1 MSNKG
6 PTNAEEVTV
15 MFVIN
20 NVPCSSCH
28 HVPSTNVQTLLSAM

>member
-15 MFVIN
+15 MLIIN
-20 NVPCSSCH
+20 NVPCSSHH
-28 HVPSTNVQTLLSAM
+28 HVPSTDVQTLLSAI